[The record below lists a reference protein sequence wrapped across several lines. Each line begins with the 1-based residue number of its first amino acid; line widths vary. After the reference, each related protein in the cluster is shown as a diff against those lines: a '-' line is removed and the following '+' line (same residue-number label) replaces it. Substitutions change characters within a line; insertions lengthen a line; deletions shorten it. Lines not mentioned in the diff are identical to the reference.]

1 MSSRALIPWLAA
13 CAIFATAIVL
23 ELGPTESDAPAVAA
37 AEPRAQAA
45 PPKRVPPPPLEELVA
60 TAVARPLF
68 STTRRPAE
76 KASPTSTSDP
86 DLSDIRL
93 TGIVM
98 DAGRHVAIFAV
109 AGARP
114 VARSEGENL
123 KEWRLDSIS
132 AREVSLSGPG
142 GSRTLA
148 PKIDPNLV
156 RAAPPVLPGA
166 ATAGR
171 GPQALAQPV
180 PVAGR
185 PPNAP
190 AQPLPMPAAAHPGPA
205 ATLQPRAG
213 VNLPGARP
221 PNLPIQPQSR
231 GVSRPQQ

>member
-60 TAVARPLF
+60 AAVARPLF

-76 KASPTSTSDP
+76 KAAPTSTSGP

-93 TGIVM
+93 AGIVM
-98 DAGRHVAIFAV
+98 EAGRHVAIFAI

-123 KEWRLDSIS
+123 KEWRLGNNS
-132 AREVSLSGPG
+132 ARGGWLGGPG
-142 GSRTLA
+142 GARTPAAKNA
-148 PKIDPNLV
+148 PK
-156 RAAPPVLPGA
+156 
-166 ATAGR
+166 
-171 GPQALAQPV
+171 Q
-180 PVAGR
+180 
-185 PPNAP
+185 
-190 AQPLPMPAAAHPGPA
+190 
-205 ATLQPRAG
+205 
-213 VNLPGARP
+213 
-221 PNLPIQPQSR
+221 
-231 GVSRPQQ
+231 